1 MLPAKVVFPLTAFS
15 TENLSVSSFLTHC
28 TCTTY
33 RRKRR
38 QVLPKLCVCFQKL
51 ATKRSSSHIRSK
63 NFEEII
69 HKLVK
74 VHLRF
79 FLQNDK
85 LSITTYDSI

>member
-28 TCTTY
+28 TCTSTY
-33 RRKRR
+33 RRKGR

-63 NFEEII
+63 NFEEIV
-69 HKLVK
+69 HKVVK
-74 VHLRF
+74 VHLR